1 VARVDK
7 LTKLIA
13 VFDQF
18 YTTIG
23 VMDNPLTKQL
33 AGNWE
38 NVRKQC
44 ISAEGVPRS
53 AVAAG
58 MEQGLR
64 ETPILLGSMQPETRK
79 EAAHALAAAIT
90 AHFPE
95 FFAKDAVRLDKIK
108 IRGFIRSESE
118 FYLVR
123 HHVDILEGE
132 SGREAEIAHCCE
144 LIDRFEARDK

>member
-1 VARVDK
+1 MARVDK
-7 LTKLIA
+7 LTKLVA

-23 VMDNPLTKQL
+23 VMDDPLTKQL

-38 NVRKQC
+38 NVRTQC
-44 ISAEGVPRS
+44 ISPKGAPRS

-64 ETPILLGSMQPETRK
+64 ETPMLLGSMQSESRK
-79 EAAHALAAAIT
+79 AAANALVAAIT

-95 FFAKDAVRLDKIK
+95 FLAKNAVRLDKIK
-108 IRGFIRSESE
+108 VRGFIRSENE
-118 FYLVR
+118 FHLVR
-123 HHVDILEGE
+123 HHVDIVEGE
-132 SGREAEIAHCCE
+132 SGREAELAYCYE